1 MRVAGIREVKNQ
13 LSAFLRLVR
22 QGETVLIS
30 DRGKVVAQL
39 SPPPAY
45 PTSPYEGEVEALH
58 RLARAGILRVG
69 SGEPASVHE
78 PPVELPEGAID
89 LDAVLD
95 ETRSDRG
102 LG

>member
-39 SPPPAY
+39 LPPPTY
-45 PTSPYEGEVEALH
+45 PTSPHEEEVEALH
-58 RLARAGILRVG
+58 RLARAGVLRLG
-69 SGEPASVHE
+69 NGEPASVHE
-78 PPVELPEGAID
+78 PAVDLPAGEID

-95 ETRSDRG
+95 ESRGDRG